1 MAKKKMYTFSEHR
14 HSRKGITSTI
24 LGGISLVLF
33 VVLAYIAWWSYGEGG
48 PILGS
53 LGFTGII
60 FAICGLVSGLSSF
73 REKCGA
79 GTLDLCGPLR
89 RIIKKGAAEQKN
101 GAALQRFFWYWI
113 RSVMTEVFRRIRKWI
128 WND

>member
-48 PILGS
+48 
-53 LGFTGII
+53 TD
-60 FAICGLVSGLSSF
+60 SGLPWIY
-73 REKCGA
+73 RDHICH
-79 GTLDLCGPLR
+79 LR
-89 RIIKKGAAEQKN
+89 PGERSEQ
-101 GAALQRFFWYWI
+101 L
-113 RSVMTEVFRRIRKWI
+113 S
-128 WND
+128 

>member
-73 REKCGA
+73 REKHILYTFSKA
-79 GTLDLCGPLR
+79 GS
-89 RIIKKGAAEQKN
+89 IVSSV
-101 GAALQRFFWYWI
+101 ALGLWI
-113 RSVMTEVFRRIRKWI
+113 FVVLLGVS
-128 WND
+128 